1 MNSYDLFAEILDH
14 PTPLL
19 SERLKECLSILSP
32 MNGEAASLLSEFQ
45 AFFEKSPLTRMEE
58 IYARTFD
65 LQAACCPCIGYHLFG
80 EGSHRETFVAGLEEC
95 YRSYGF
101 PTGNVSPDHVTRFLR
116 FLAKARDQE
125 EREEL
130 IDLCLIP
137 ALENMVKGFKQRG
150 NPYREVLEALR
161 FTLRESHGQIDSLS
175 V

>member
-1 MNSYDLFAEILDH
+1 MNSYDLFAEILDF

-45 AFFEKSPLTRMEE
+45 AFFEKSPLARMEE
-58 IYARTFD
+58 IYTHTFD
-65 LQAACCPCIGYHLFG
+65 LQAACYPHIGYHLFG
-80 EGSHRETFVAGLEEC
+80 EESHREIFMAGLEEYYQAC
-95 YRSYGF
+95 SF
-101 PTGNVSPDHVTRFLR
+101 PTGNALPDHLTIFLR
-116 FLAKARDQE
+116 FLAKERDQE
-125 EREEL
+125 QREEL

-137 ALENMVKGFKQRG
+137 ALKNMVKGFEQKA

-161 FTLRESHGQIDSLS
+161 LALRGGHGQIDSLS